1 MPGILTNSFSR
12 SSRTIQR
19 RSSLQQRRRS
29 STSSSTS
36 GKRCDS
42 SDCHYYKFNTSSSSS
57 SPFTSTS
64 HTRHPSFIDASSYSI
79 YHHDFPSPVMNKARS
94 RQHQPQQQLPRQCY
108 FAIENKDQS
117 RSEDWGHFVEV

>member
-29 STSSSTS
+29 SASGSRNSS
-36 GKRCDS
+36 KRCDS
-42 SDCHYYKFNTSSSSS
+42 SDCHYYNSSTSSSPS
-57 SPFTSTS
+57 TSTS
-64 HTRHPSFIDASSYSI
+64 HTRHPSFVDASSYSN
-79 YHHDFPSPVMNKARS
+79 YHLDYPSPVMNKARS
-94 RQHQPQQQLPRQCY
+94 RQHRPQQQLPRQCY
-108 FAIENKDQS
+108 FAMENKDQS